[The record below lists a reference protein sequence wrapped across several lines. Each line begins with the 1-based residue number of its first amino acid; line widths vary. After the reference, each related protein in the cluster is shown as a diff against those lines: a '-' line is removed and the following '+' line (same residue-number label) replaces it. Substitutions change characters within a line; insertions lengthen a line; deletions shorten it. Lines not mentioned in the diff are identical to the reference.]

1 MQTSVNVL
9 LAIAFCL
16 LLTIVMPC
24 YSDPLPREQ
33 NNGSRP
39 VRPKVFSSPEELR
52 KYLDDLS
59 DYYAYAGRPRGK
71 RWIGGVG
78 ASAITRR
85 SAPLALLVVPS
96 RFGKRLAPPAGF
108 RPSNS
113 YSGASNVPA
122 LEAVN
127 SGRYQPTGNAND
139 LYELLFQYD
148 E

>member
-59 DYYAYAGRPRGK
+59 DYYAYAGRPR
-71 RWIGGVG
+71 
-78 ASAITRR
+78 
-85 SAPLALLVVPS
+85 
-96 RFGKRLAPPAGF
+96 FGKRLAPPAGF